1 LIQAV
6 TVIKV
11 GKENPLER
19 LLKASRKRVA
29 ETEERDK
36 LDEITNAIGDRRERD
51 LLDLLASIEA
61 KDGWGTAIQFLIE
74 SAQSTYSAPIGA
86 GGSQRKIEPLKYR
99 EVIFATFSSAGLE
112 PVNHDTVALLDE
124 LRGEE
129 SMVSATRTFAA
140 RVQNLAIEQFQSGDA
155 LFFDLTSMSSSLP
168 TDLIEMAEAIHK
180 KQIHELVIPV
190 GGKQAHVKQ
199 LWYSEYGRTALAEQ
213 GVKGNKL
220 LLSDLDPVLSVIQL
234 RTGHRSMTKED
245 DSFLEVPTVSPTNI
259 DYGNLLTMIINQDIN
274 GLGLLGSKYSHPLLN
289 TVLESVVVE
298 YQQDKSNNLFRKF
311 ISCIN
316 CHVQVRSLNSLATL
330 ERIIQLDNSRLATSA
345 TIALGNFYHES
356 AASVLIELA
365 CRTRNK
371 DVEAASLASIANIHR
386 KCPEVEV
393 ALDIVLASKCRNR
406 GRLKRMQKKLLKT
419 GRSKYYS

>member
-1 LIQAV
+1 VI
-6 TVIKV
+6 TVV
-11 GKENPLER
+11 KENPLDR
-19 LLKASRKRVA
+19 LLKESRKRVA
-29 ETEERDK
+29 EIKDRDK
-36 LDEITNAIGDRRERD
+36 LDEIANAIGDRRERD
-51 LLDLLASIEA
+51 LLDLLANIEA
-61 KDGWGTAIQFLIE
+61 RNGWGTVVQFLIE
-74 SAQSTYSAPIGA
+74 SAKSTYSAPIGA
-86 GGSQRKIEPLKYR
+86 GGNQRRIEPLKYR

-112 PVNHDTVALLDE
+112 PVNHDTVALLNE

-168 TDLIEMAEAIHK
+168 TDLIKMAEAIHK
-180 KQIHELVIPV
+180 KRMHELIIPV
-190 GGKQAHVKQ
+190 SKKQAHVKQ

-213 GVKGNKL
+213 GAKGNRL
-220 LLSDLDPVLSVIQL
+220 LLSDLDSVLSVIQL
-234 RTGHRSMTKED
+234 RIGRRPMTKEN
-245 DSFLEVPTVSPTNI
+245 DSPLEVSEASPANI

-289 TVLESVVVE
+289 TVLESTVVD
-298 YQQDKSNNLFRKF
+298 YQQDKSNNLFRRF

-316 CHVQVRSLNSLATL
+316 SHVQVRSLNSLATF
-330 ERIIQLDNSRLATSA
+330 ERIMQLDNSRLATPV

-371 DVEAASLASIANIHR
+371 DVETASLTSIANIRR

-393 ALDIVLASKCRNR
+393 VLDTVLASECRNR
-406 GRLKRMQKKLLKT
+406 GRLRRLQKKLLKT
-419 GRSKYYS
+419 GRSQYYS